1 MQINLLKNL
10 KEFNMD
16 LVEVHNVLA
25 DNIELLVDVAERFS
39 VELETTE
46 NSGFQEVYND
56 LTSAVDELVKLLDA
70 ISESLTASEDVVAA
84 DDVIA

>member
-1 MQINLLKNL
+1 MG
-10 KEFNMD
+10 

>member
-1 MQINLLKNL
+1 MQINLLKIL

-39 VELETTE
+39 TELEATE

-70 ISESLTASEDVVAA
+70 ISESLTASEDVADV

>member
-1 MQINLLKNL
+1 MQINLLKIL

>member
-1 MQINLLKNL
+1 
-10 KEFNMD
+10 MD

-39 VELETTE
+39 VELEATE

-70 ISESLTASEDVVAA
+70 ISESLTASEDVAA
-84 DDVIA
+84 SDDVIA

>member
-10 KEFNMD
+10 KEFNMG